1 MLTSVFAKS
10 IRDQRRGLIGWG
22 IGTVATIVVMGA
34 IWPSFSDTNIDALL
48 ENYPSELAEVFNV
61 AAMNTGVGYLNS
73 ELFSIVLPVMFII
86 YGVGRG
92 ARLLAGEEEAGTLAI
107 VLTMPIPRMK
117 VLFEKAAGLIV
128 GLGLLAG
135 VLGVAVW
142 VVSLVFDMGVS
153 PRAAAFGA
161 LSQWSIGVEFA
172 LLALAVAAATGR
184 RAWSIGIPAGGR
196 SWVLCGVPRL
206 PARGVTR
213 LAPVAEPLPRRH
225 HGRTTRPYPASVGV
239 DDATRRD
246 PRGGTHRRR
255 VQRPRHPGLIH
266 LPHPHPRHLHHTPRQ
281 LNGVSH
287 EIRA

>member
-184 RAWSIGIPAGGR
+184 RAWSIGIPAGVAAGSYMAFLVSR
-196 SWVLCGVPRL
+196 LVESLDWLRWPSPFHAVTTGGPLGPTLPPLVWTMPLVGILAVALTAGVFN
-206 PARGVTR
+206 
-213 LAPVAEPLPRRH
+213 
-225 HGRTTRPYPASVGV
+225 
-239 DDATRRD
+239 DRD
-246 PRGGTHRRR
+246 I
-255 VQRPRHPGLIH
+255 LD
-266 LPHPHPRHLHHTPRQ
+266 
-281 LNGVSH
+281 
-287 EIRA
+287 